1 MEMIVNNKKRTK
13 MKDSVSLCRLILLLA
28 ILTLLPWGGG
38 GSLGVCFAQSPY
50 LQAVDEYVPAPG
62 QFVNTLP
69 VTTADDTPQTVA
81 QKCTEAISGDYTSQS
96 HGMIT
101 LGAWGGYVT
110 FHFDHPV
117 VNVPGERDFA
127 VFGNAFENNAEP
139 AIIWVS
145 VDRNQNGMPDDEWY
159 EIKGSEYD
167 NAATIHNYELTY
179 TYSGEKQAVAWTDNQ
194 DNSGSISRNKYH
206 KQEYF
211 PLWLTSKG
219 TLTLTGC
226 RLPDNASQVD
236 NGEGG
241 LMWIL
246 PAYEYGYA
254 DNQPNSNREGCSV
267 DISWAVDA
275 KGNSVTLPYVDFI
288 RCQNAMNQTCGSIG
302 ETSTEIIGAEDLH
315 PDATTAI
322 SPIVSD
328 VLTPSVYAIHGE
340 RLTFPRRGINII
352 RYADGKTKKIIIK

>member
-1 MEMIVNNKKRTK
+1 
-13 MKDSVSLCRLILLLA
+13 MKSCVKALSCAVAGYGLA
-28 ILTLLPWGGG
+28 CLNAFGQQTQPVGTA
-38 GSLGVCFAQSPY
+38 AQSKFI
-50 LQAVDEYVPAPG
+50 QAVDEYVPAPG

-69 VTTADDTPQTVA
+69 EATAADTPATMA
-81 QKCTEAISGDYTSQS
+81 QKCTEAIANGNG
-96 HGMIT
+96 GMIT

-211 PLWLTSKG
+211 PLWLTSQG

-267 DISWAVDA
+267 DLSWAVDA

-315 PDATTAI
+315 PEVTTAI
-322 SPIVSD
+322 SPVMSD
-328 VLTPSVYAIHGE
+328 VLAPSVYAIHGQ

>member
-1 MEMIVNNKKRTK
+1 

-267 DISWAVDA
+267 DLSWAVDA

>member
-1 MEMIVNNKKRTK
+1 

-81 QKCTEAISGDYTSQS
+81 QKCTEAIAGDYTSQS

-101 LGAWGGYVT
+101 LGAWGGNVT

-267 DISWAVDA
+267 DLSWAVDA

>member
-1 MEMIVNNKKRTK
+1 
-13 MKDSVSLCRLILLLA
+13 MKDSVSLCRLILLLTF
-28 ILTLLPWGGG
+28 LTLLPWGGG

-81 QKCTEAISGDYTSQS
+81 QKCTEAIAGDYTSQS

-267 DISWAVDA
+267 DLSWAVDS
-275 KGNSVTLPYVDFI
+275 KGQSVTLPYVDFI

>member
-1 MEMIVNNKKRTK
+1 

-38 GSLGVCFAQSPY
+38 GSLGVFAQSPY

-117 VNVPGERDFA
+117 VNVPGECDFA

-226 RLPDNASQVD
+226 RLPGNASQVD

-267 DISWAVDA
+267 DLSWAVDA

>member
-1 MEMIVNNKKRTK
+1 
-13 MKDSVSLCRLILLLA
+13 MKDSVSLCRLILLLTF
-28 ILTLLPWGGG
+28 LTLLPWGGG

-81 QKCTEAISGDYTSQS
+81 QKCTEAIAGDYTSQS

-254 DNQPNSNREGCSV
+254 DNQPNGNREGCSV
-267 DISWAVDA
+267 DLSWAVDA

>member
-1 MEMIVNNKKRTK
+1 MNRSTIF
-13 MKDSVSLCRLILLLA
+13 CRLVLLLS
-28 ILTLLPWGGG
+28 ILTPLPWGGVG
-38 GSLGVCFAQSPY
+38 GGFAQSPY
-50 LQAVDEYVPAPG
+50 LYAVDEYVPAPG

-81 QKCTEAISGDYTSQS
+81 QKCTEAIAGDYTEQT

-117 VNVPGERDFA
+117 VNVPGKPDFA

-139 AIIWVS
+139 ALVYVS
-145 VDRNQNGMPDDEWY
+145 VDKNGNGLPDDEWY

-167 NAATIHNYELTY
+167 NPSTIHGYELTY

-194 DNSGSISRNKYH
+194 GNSGSISRNKFH

-211 PLWLTSKG
+211 PLWLTSQG
-219 TLTLTGC
+219 TLTLKGC

-236 NGEGG
+236 DGDGG

-246 PAYEYGYA
+246 PAFDYGYA
-254 DNQPNSNREGCSV
+254 DNQPNANREGCSINI
-267 DISWAVDA
+267 DWAVDA
-275 KGNSVTLPYVDFI
+275 EGQSVKLDHIDFI
-288 RCQNAMNQTCGSIG
+288 RCQNAMNQICGSIG
-302 ETSTEIIGAEDLH
+302 ETSTEITGAEDLH
-315 PDATTAI
+315 PDETTAI
-322 SPIVSD
+322 QMVSASD
-328 VLTPSVYAIHGE
+328 AAARSIYAIHGQ
-340 RLTFPRRGINII
+340 RLTHMQRGINIV
-352 RYADGKTKKIIIK
+352 RTADGKTRKIIIR

>member
-1 MEMIVNNKKRTK
+1 

-28 ILTLLPWGGG
+28 ILTLLSWGGG

-81 QKCTEAISGDYTSQS
+81 QKCTEAIAGDYTSQS

-145 VDRNQNGMPDDEWY
+145 VDRNQNDMPDDEWY

-267 DISWAVDA
+267 DLSWAVDA
-275 KGNSVTLPYVDFI
+275 KGISVTLPYVDFI

-340 RLTFPRRGINII
+340 RLTSPQRGINII

>member
-1 MEMIVNNKKRTK
+1 

-28 ILTLLPWGGG
+28 ILTLLPWGGD
-38 GSLGVCFAQSPY
+38 GSLGACFAQSPY

-81 QKCTEAISGDYTSQS
+81 QKCTEAIAGDYTSQS

-267 DISWAVDA
+267 DLSWAVDA

>member
-1 MEMIVNNKKRTK
+1 
-13 MKDSVSLCRLILLLA
+13 MKNSVSLCRLILLLA
-28 ILTLLPWGGG
+28 ILTLLPWGGD
-38 GSLGVCFAQSPY
+38 GSLGACFAQSPY

-139 AIIWVS
+139 AVICVS

-267 DISWAVDA
+267 DLSWAVDA

>member
-1 MEMIVNNKKRTK
+1 

-38 GSLGVCFAQSPY
+38 GPLGVCFAQSPY

-81 QKCTEAISGDYTSQS
+81 QKCTEAIAGDYTSQS

-267 DISWAVDA
+267 DLSWAVDA

>member
-1 MEMIVNNKKRTK
+1 
-13 MKDSVSLCRLILLLA
+13 MKDSVSLCRLILLLTF
-28 ILTLLPWGGG
+28 LTLLPWGGG
-38 GSLGVCFAQSPY
+38 GSLGVCFAQSSY

-81 QKCTEAISGDYTSQS
+81 QKCTEAIAGDYTSQS

-179 TYSGEKQAVAWTDNQ
+179 TYSGEKQDVAWTDNQ

-267 DISWAVDA
+267 DLSWAVDA

>member
-1 MEMIVNNKKRTK
+1 

-38 GSLGVCFAQSPY
+38 GSLGVFAQSPY

-139 AIIWVS
+139 ATICVS

-219 TLTLTGC
+219 MLTLTGC

>member
-1 MEMIVNNKKRTK
+1 
-13 MKDSVSLCRLILLLA
+13 MKDSVSLCRLILLLTF
-28 ILTLLPWGGG
+28 LTLLPWGGG

-69 VTTADDTPQTVA
+69 VTTADDTPQTVE
-81 QKCTEAISGDYTSQS
+81 QKCTEAIAGDYTSQS

-117 VNVPGERDFA
+117 VNVPGERDSA

-211 PLWLTSKG
+211 PLWLTSQG

-241 LMWIL
+241 FMWIL

-267 DISWAVDA
+267 DLSWAVDS
-275 KGNSVTLPYVDFI
+275 KGQSVTLPYVDFI

>member
-1 MEMIVNNKKRTK
+1 

>member
-1 MEMIVNNKKRTK
+1 

-117 VNVPGERDFA
+117 VNVPGEPDFA

-139 AIIWVS
+139 AVICVS

-254 DNQPNSNREGCSV
+254 DNQPNGNREGCSV
-267 DISWAVDA
+267 DLSWAVDA

>member
-1 MEMIVNNKKRTK
+1 

-28 ILTLLPWGGG
+28 ILTLLPWGGD
-38 GSLGVCFAQSPY
+38 GSLGACFAQSPY

-267 DISWAVDA
+267 DLSWAVDA

>member
-1 MEMIVNNKKRTK
+1 

-81 QKCTEAISGDYTSQS
+81 QKCTEAIAGDYTSQS

-267 DISWAVDA
+267 DLSWAVDA

>member
-1 MEMIVNNKKRTK
+1 
-13 MKDSVSLCRLILLLA
+13 
-28 ILTLLPWGGG
+28 
-38 GSLGVCFAQSPY
+38 
-50 LQAVDEYVPAPG
+50 
-62 QFVNTLP
+62 
-69 VTTADDTPQTVA
+69 
-81 QKCTEAISGDYTSQS
+81 
-96 HGMIT
+96 MIT

-267 DISWAVDA
+267 DLSWAVDA

-340 RLTFPRRGINII
+340 CLTFPRRGINII

>member
-1 MEMIVNNKKRTK
+1 

-38 GSLGVCFAQSPY
+38 GSLDVCFAQSPY

-81 QKCTEAISGDYTSQS
+81 QKCTEAIAGDYTSQS

-117 VNVPGERDFA
+117 ANVPGERDFA

-267 DISWAVDA
+267 DLSWAVDS
-275 KGNSVTLPYVDFI
+275 KGQSVTLPYVDFI

>member
-1 MEMIVNNKKRTK
+1 

-28 ILTLLPWGGG
+28 ILTLLPWGGD
-38 GSLGVCFAQSPY
+38 GSLGACFAQSPY

-81 QKCTEAISGDYTSQS
+81 QKCTEAIAGDYTSQS

-117 VNVPGERDFA
+117 ANVPGERDFA

-254 DNQPNSNREGCSV
+254 DNQPNGNREGCSV
-267 DISWAVDA
+267 DLSWAVDA